1 MKKVFNKFYKENRSY
16 LALNTKLIPKYLH
29 NGHGKVLLDIGCGR
43 GEAALQFARW
53 GYSVFAYDSSKEARK
68 QALWHKKITYCWGD
82 FEKTP
87 FPFAHVI
94 LCKLSLAFAKNKK
107 KLLKRLIWSLL
118 PGGHLIIISP
128 VKAETPPEKKHIAI
142 NEKLLYEATKL
153 KLISR
158 KKDPLSNINTYY
170 FIFKK
175 QILLHNLGK
184 VADKCFPKKCR

>member
-29 NGHGKVLLDIGCGR
+29 NGQGKVLLDIGCGR
-43 GEAALQFARW
+43 GEAAKEFAGW
-53 GYSVFAYDSSKEARK
+53 GYSIYAYDNSIEARK
-68 QALWHKKITYCWGD
+68 QALEHRKITYIWGD
-82 FEKTP
+82 FERRS
-87 FPFAHVI
+87 FPPANVI

-118 PGGHLIIISP
+118 PGGHLIVISP
-128 VKAETPPEKKHIAI
+128 IIPETPPEKKHIAI